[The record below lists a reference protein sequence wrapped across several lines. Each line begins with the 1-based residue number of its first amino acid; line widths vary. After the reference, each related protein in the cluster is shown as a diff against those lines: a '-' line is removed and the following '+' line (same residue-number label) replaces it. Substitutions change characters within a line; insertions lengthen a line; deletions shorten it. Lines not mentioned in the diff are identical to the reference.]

1 MDSLS
6 RIKFALFRFPP
17 SVSCLEDMNFILRVV
32 FPTPQ
37 APTIA
42 TEYWCGSGSRS
53 QLGSSVLALP
63 LPAELSAMSKIWIMF
78 CRKKKES
85 AVLPWPPPL
94 ELSSSTLRLDLSETD
109 ILDIL
114 LQVLKKAFVVDY
126 KRFALLPIW
135 AVRVNAGHTTSS
147 WIIRVSK
154 VNHLLPLG

>member
-6 RIKFALFRFPP
+6 RIKFALFGFPP

-78 CRKKKES
+78 CRKKKRKCCYLDLRLWNCPHQHSGWTSVRQIYSTFYYKSWKKLSSWTTKGLLCYPFE
-85 AVLPWPPPL
+85 LL
-94 ELSSSTLRLDLSETD
+94 ELMLAT
-109 ILDIL
+109 
-114 LQVLKKAFVVDY
+114 
-126 KRFALLPIW
+126 
-135 AVRVNAGHTTSS
+135 
-147 WIIRVSK
+147 
-154 VNHLLPLG
+154 LLPLE